1 MDLSSSS
8 EEVSSSDE
16 DQASNWNLLKE
27 IWPVADRPLALQDK
41 NTVNKKDMDTLSA
54 LFKMKAEKDKLDGA
68 SGLYANLAKD
78 GDHPVVT
85 FDKKKDNGRE
95 KLHPA
100 RFCRYPM
107 SEPNKWYG
115 RVPIK
120 SKPIIRQLNLEYSGS
135 QNSVSEKTIEFLHDR
150 TKSLSLKHFYSG
162 NFSVSGKVQKEITV
176 VEEGG
181 FAKKLDYDWD
191 TPFNLQSL
199 QEALLNFVVINH
211 QLYPYDTT
219 GFSMMRILIKYR
231 WMAHA
236 ENASVKRNIIQAFF
250 ETVSRQNASRAN
262 HSKAPLSYCQQLDI
276 FKEVLLKSGI
286 SPEVPLPVIPKNI
299 NTGGSNNI
307 SASSSSYS
315 ARSGKSTSKQP
326 RKVAMYNNHFVCY
339 SYNSTE
345 GRICQN
351 SMTGVG
357 CTDGKKTFAHVCNV
371 WVSDKKD
378 YCYKKHPRKDHV

>member
-1 MDLSSSS
+1 
-8 EEVSSSDE
+8 
-16 DQASNWNLLKE
+16 
-27 IWPVADRPLALQDK
+27 
-41 NTVNKKDMDTLSA
+41 MDTLTA

-68 SGLYANLAKD
+68 SGLFANLAKD
-78 GDHPVVT
+78 GDHPVVS
-85 FDKKKDNGRE
+85 FAKKTDNGRD

-107 SEPNKWYG
+107 IEPSKWYDK
-115 RVPIK
+115 VPIK
-120 SKPIIRQLNLEYSGS
+120 SKPIIRQLNLEFSGS
-135 QNSVSEKTIEFLHDR
+135 QNSVSEKTIEYLHDR

-181 FAKKLDYDWD
+181 YAKKLDYDWE
-191 TPFNLQSL
+191 TPFSLQSL
-199 QEALLNFVVINH
+199 QEALLNYVVVNH

-236 ENASVKRNIIQAFF
+236 ENATVKRNIIQTFF

-262 HSKAPLSYCQQLDI
+262 NSKAPLSYQQQLEL
-276 FKEVLLKSGI
+276 FREVLLKNGI
-286 SPEVPLPVIPKNI
+286 SPEVPLPVIPKNVDA
-299 NTGGSNNI
+299 GGSNT
-307 SASSSSYS
+307 YS
-315 ARSGKSTSKQP
+315 APSSGSSARGSKSTGKSTK
-326 RKVAMYNNHFVCY
+326 KVALYNNYFVCY
-339 SYNSTE
+339 SYNNTE

-351 SMTGVG
+351 TMTGVG

-371 WVSDKKD
+371 WLSDKKD
-378 YCYKKHPRKDHV
+378 YCFKKHPRKDHV